1 VNSSTL
7 DRAFGALSDA
17 TRRRILE
24 LLRARTTMTAGALAD
39 EFPTVSRPA
48 VSKHLRI
55 LREAGLVVAEQAGRE
70 WHYTLD
76 TSLLADIQR
85 TWMSVFVP
93 MFDASLDELRR
104 HAESR
109 SHMSEEKLDRGRHLA
124 R

>member
-1 VNSSTL
+1 MNSSTL

-55 LREAGLVVAEQAGRE
+55 LREAGLVGADQRGRE

-76 TSLLADIQR
+76 PTLLAEVQR
-85 TWMSVFVP
+85 SWMHAFVP
-93 MFDASLDELRR
+93 MFEASLDELRR
-104 HAESR
+104 RVEAVDTDRYSR
-109 SHMSEEKLDRGRHLA
+109 TSSRTSEDE
-124 R
+124 